1 MRVYIS
7 GKIGE
12 EVLSE
17 GTRRKFAEA
26 EKLLQSRGFETFNP
40 TTSGYGAFAEEFVN
54 TYNASCP
61 PHFAKRTWYDQ
72 ILLMDLDALASCH
85 AIYMLPDFLDSKGA
99 KTEHALAIAMGKQV
113 YYADELFDNGTLRRE
128 HNEGHILPK
137 IENVIK
143 L

>member
-12 EVLSE
+12 EQLSE
-17 GTRRKFAEA
+17 ATRQKFARAEA
-26 EKLLQSRGFETFNP
+26 MLRGKGFDVFNP
-40 TTSGYGAFAEEFVN
+40 TTSGFGAYAEEFVKN
-54 TYNASCP
+54 YNKCLP
-61 PHFAKRTWYDQ
+61 ENMCKRRWYDQ